1 MLNIMLKNSSEY
13 KKNEENK
20 AIEIVADIAAL
31 LLKHSNLFCSDTLN
45 KAASVIKTET
55 DRLDEP
61 ENKAEKARREG
72 HVTDVNK
79 ANRYLAKFTA
89 VRVKGL
95 KVAKDRKAFK
105 GLKDK
110 LPKVSKA
117 PKAEDPTS
125 PKATGKAPKATGKAP
140 KATGKNQIP
149 VVEGVAVKQ
158 EQNSP
163 QLVGHQNTEDQ
174 STETESDEEQ
184 SPETSPQPKEE
195 QSPETTSKPIETI
208 DLCDDSDDCD

>member
-13 KKNEENK
+13 KNEKEEEK
-20 AIEIVADIAAL
+20 AMEMVADFAAVL
-31 LLKHSNLFCSDTLN
+31 VKHPNLFCSDTLT
-45 KAASVIKTET
+45 KAAFVIKTET
-55 DRLDEP
+55 DRMDEP

-79 ANRYLAKFTA
+79 ANRYLAKLTA

-95 KVAKDRKAFK
+95 KVAKDREAFK

-117 PKAEDPTS
+117 PKAEAPTS
-125 PKATGKAPKATGKAP
+125 PATGKAPKDTGKAPKDTGKAP

-149 VVEGVAVKQ
+149 IVHAVPMKQ
-158 EQNSP
+158 EQ
-163 QLVGHQNTEDQ
+163 
-174 STETESDEEQ
+174 
-184 SPETSPQPKEE
+184 TSQPKEE
-195 QSPETTSKPIETI
+195 QSPETMETI
-208 DLCDDSDDCD
+208 DLCDSDDSD

>member
-79 ANRYLAKFTA
+79 ANRYLAKLTA

-95 KVAKDRKAFK
+95 KVAKDREAFK

-117 PKAEDPTS
+117 PKAEAPTS
-125 PKATGKAPKATGKAP
+125 PATGKAPKDTGKAPKDTGKAP

-149 VVEGVAVKQ
+149 IVHAVPMKQ
-158 EQNSP
+158 EQ
-163 QLVGHQNTEDQ
+163 
-174 STETESDEEQ
+174 
-184 SPETSPQPKEE
+184 TSQPKEE
-195 QSPETTSKPIETI
+195 QSPETMETI
-208 DLCDDSDDCD
+208 DLCDSDDSD